1 MTIVLHMYNT
11 AFKFSRMGRASAMA
25 FILFAII
32 LAITVIQLRV
42 LRDRTEE
49 A

>member
-1 MTIVLHMYNT
+1 MYNT

-32 LAITVIQLRV
+32 LTVTIVQLR
-42 LRDRTEE
+42 LMRDRTSR
-49 A
+49 

>member
-1 MTIVLHMYNT
+1 MTVVLYMYNT

-32 LAITVIQLRV
+32 LAITLLQLRL
-42 LRDRTEE
+42 LRDRTAAE
-49 A
+49 

>member
-1 MTIVLHMYNT
+1 MTVVLHMYNM

-32 LAITVIQLRV
+32 MLITLIQVRF
-42 LRDRTEE
+42 LRDRTYQD
-49 A
+49 